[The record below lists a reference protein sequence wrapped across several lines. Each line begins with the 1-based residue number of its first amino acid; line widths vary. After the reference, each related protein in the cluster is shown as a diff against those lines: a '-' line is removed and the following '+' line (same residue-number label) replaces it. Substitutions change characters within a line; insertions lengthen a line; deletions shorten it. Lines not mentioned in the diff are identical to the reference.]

1 MFYDSLVKKSADG
14 KLVPWLATEWDTT
27 DPNKTILK
35 IRDGVTFH
43 DGTPLTAADVAY
55 SIAAR
60 ADPDLIASTAG
71 RPIMTPD
78 QWVSAE
84 AVDDLTV
91 EVNTTGRVEFLVDP
105 QPVLVVPNESFGK
118 INFANEENG
127 TGPFTLKSFTSGT
140 GVDGVAYE
148 DYWDGRPP
156 LDELSFAFF
165 ADPAT
170 ASTGLRSG
178 QVDGL
183 YDVAAEEP
191 RCGQRRAQHDG
202 DRGGDVRLLVDH
214 PDGQGAARQP
224 RRAPRPALP
233 VRRRRDQQRLVP
245 RQGHLLVEPV
255 QPVPRRRRSRA
266 RRRHLRRR
274 RGQGGARRR
283 RRQRHHRADPVH
295 RRLRRRHRRR
305 PGDAAVVPGRRDHV
319 RGRGRRGGRLAQ
331 AHLHRRHV
339 GGHHVQRRE
348 PAVPEQ
354 ELLRLPRQ
362 PVDDPQRVQGWRRG
376 PRRRRA
382 VPQDPG
388 DAVRR
393 PGDRRSAAAGAADDP
408 RRRHRLHRS
417 RCTRCRSCCRTT
429 SRVSSRTVSATS
441 SGARRRLRDA
451 GDDGARPPAVT

>member
-1 MFYDSLVKKSADG
+1 MDNVVTALTPFAIQGYVWSQMLGFMFYDSLVKKSAEG

-27 DPNKTILK
+27 DPNKTILT

-55 SIAAR
+55 SIAAH

-91 EVNTTGRVEFLVDP
+91 EVNTNGRVEFLVDP
-105 QPVLVVPNESFGK
+105 QPVLVVPNESFGT

-140 GVDGVAYE
+140 GVDGVAYG

-183 YDVAAEEP
+183 YDVQPKNLDAVSDVPDTTVTEAATLAFWWIIQMGKEP
-191 RCGQRRAQHDG
+191 LDNPDVRRALRYLFDVDAINNAAVHGKGTFSWNPFNLFPGADG
-202 DRGGDVRLLVDH
+202 PDIEDITYDVDAAKAALAAA
-214 PDGQGAARQP
+214 GAS
-224 RRAPRPALP
+224 
-233 VRRRRDQQRLVP
+233 DI
-245 RQGHLLVEPV
+245 
-255 QPVPRRRRSRA
+255 S
-266 RRRHLRRR
+266 
-274 RGQGGARRR
+274 
-283 RRQRHHRADPVH
+283 RADPVH

-319 RGRGRRGGRLAQ
+319 RGRGGRGAGLAQ
-331 AHLHRRHV
+331 AHLHRRLV
-339 GGHHVQRRE
+339 GGHHDQRRE

-362 PVDDPQRVQGWRRG
+362 PVDDPQHVQGW
-376 PRRRRA
+376 
-382 VPQDPG
+382 
-388 DAVRR
+388 
-393 PGDRRSAAAGAADDP
+393 
-408 RRRHRLHRS
+408 
-417 RCTRCRSCCRTT
+417 
-429 SRVSSRTVSATS
+429 
-441 SGARRRLRDA
+441 
-451 GDDGARPPAVT
+451 